1 MADNTVDPKDFRGWN
16 ADKPA
21 TFGYGH
27 DAAGNPVKQEAGQMG
42 KGTDAKSVAPGGIY
56 ISAVRL
62 TQAQYDALAVKD
74 PNILYI
80 IPGA

>member
-1 MADNTVDPKDFRGWN
+1 MADNMRDPKAFNGWN
-16 ADKPA
+16 SGTANY
-21 TFGYGH
+21 GYGH

-42 KGTDAKSVAPGGIY
+42 KGTDAKSVAAGATY